1 MHITQE
7 MRQQACEGLLHFT
20 PKKAL
25 ARELGVSVGSIRD
38 WAIYIQHG
46 VFDWVDNPWVTRRPE
61 LLQSAVNYWFEHY
74 PIGYSDV
81 AKQFGVRPAT
91 LFQKIRRTVAKLPEQ
106 LRPKRILFWDVK
118 PETSLGTFRMAI
130 EKLSDIPAD
139 RPLTLAERKA
149 LLKEMQDARG
159 RLICAE
165 SILEV
170 AIEGCKDELKKRIAA
185 TVRAHEKGLSVA
197 HACRLMGLS
206 RSTFYASQKTT
217 PAQIKTDELAEK
229 ISEVRSSCFFTIG
242 RRRLTARIRQVRKA
256 KPCAGKATRQ
266 QLPDNLLNRE
276 FQADRPM
283 HRLVTDVTYVPYFEN
298 DEWHWGYLSLVQ
310 DLFNR
315 AIVAW
320 VYSKKQDVRLGLATL
335 RLLSGRGLAPGAMLH
350 SGRGSIYTA
359 QAFRDAADGMGL
371 TQSFSRT
378 ANCHDNATM
387 ECFNGT
393 FKVEALYN
401 PALTQDRPS
410 FKAQNDYIGR
420 YVEFYNNER
429 PCSVIDNQTPAAY
442 RMQFYGPFL
451 RT

>member
-1 MHITQE
+1 M
-7 MRQQACEGLLHFT
+7 LLSS
-20 PKKAL
+20 L
-25 ARELGVSVGSIRD
+25 
-38 WAIYIQHG
+38 
-46 VFDWVDNPWVTRRPE
+46 
-61 LLQSAVNYWFEHY
+61 
-74 PIGYSDV
+74 
-81 AKQFGVRPAT
+81 QFGVSPAT
-91 LFQKIRRTVAKLPEQ
+91 LFQKIRRTVTKLPEQ

-229 ISEVRSSCFFTIG
+229 ISEVRRSCFFTIG

>member
-1 MHITQE
+1 MHVTQE

-46 VFDWVDNPWVTRRPE
+46 FFDWVDNPWVTRRPE
-61 LLQSAVNYWFEHY
+61 LLQSAVDYWFEHY

-350 SGRGSIYTA
+350 SDRGSIYTA

>member
-1 MHITQE
+1 M
-7 MRQQACEGLLHFT
+7 LLSS
-20 PKKAL
+20 L
-25 ARELGVSVGSIRD
+25 
-38 WAIYIQHG
+38 
-46 VFDWVDNPWVTRRPE
+46 
-61 LLQSAVNYWFEHY
+61 
-74 PIGYSDV
+74 
-81 AKQFGVRPAT
+81 QFGVSPAT
-91 LFQKIRRTVAKLPEQ
+91 LFQKIRRTVTKLPEQ

-170 AIEGCKDELKKRIAA
+170 AIEGCKDEHKKRIAA

>member
-1 MHITQE
+1 M
-7 MRQQACEGLLHFT
+7 LLSS
-20 PKKAL
+20 L
-25 ARELGVSVGSIRD
+25 
-38 WAIYIQHG
+38 
-46 VFDWVDNPWVTRRPE
+46 
-61 LLQSAVNYWFEHY
+61 
-74 PIGYSDV
+74 
-81 AKQFGVRPAT
+81 QFGVSPAT
-91 LFQKIRRTVAKLPEQ
+91 LFQKIRRTVTKLPEQ

-170 AIEGCKDELKKRIAA
+170 AFEGCIDELKKRIAA

>member
-1 MHITQE
+1 PVKGFCISPRRRHWPESWVFPLVRSATGLFISSTVSSIGSTSLGSHAGLSCSKAPSITGSSITPLATA
-7 MRQQACEGLLHFT
+7 MLLSS
-20 PKKAL
+20 L
-25 ARELGVSVGSIRD
+25 
-38 WAIYIQHG
+38 
-46 VFDWVDNPWVTRRPE
+46 
-61 LLQSAVNYWFEHY
+61 
-74 PIGYSDV
+74 
-81 AKQFGVRPAT
+81 QFGVSPAT
-91 LFQKIRRTVAKLPEQ
+91 LFQKIRRTVTKLPEQ

>member
-1 MHITQE
+1 M
-7 MRQQACEGLLHFT
+7 LLSS
-20 PKKAL
+20 L
-25 ARELGVSVGSIRD
+25 
-38 WAIYIQHG
+38 
-46 VFDWVDNPWVTRRPE
+46 
-61 LLQSAVNYWFEHY
+61 
-74 PIGYSDV
+74 
-81 AKQFGVRPAT
+81 QFGVRPVT

-139 RPLTLAERKA
+139 RPLTLAERKV

-229 ISEVRSSCFFTIG
+229 ISEVQSSCFFTIG
-242 RRRLTARIRQVRKA
+242 RRRMGAVLHKRYGIEVCETTLQRVMSRRGLIARIRQVRKA

-298 DEWHWGYLSLVQ
+298 DEWHWGYLS
-310 DLFNR
+310 
-315 AIVAW
+315 
-320 VYSKKQDVRLGLATL
+320 
-335 RLLSGRGLAPGAMLH
+335 
-350 SGRGSIYTA
+350 
-359 QAFRDAADGMGL
+359 
-371 TQSFSRT
+371 
-378 ANCHDNATM
+378 
-387 ECFNGT
+387 
-393 FKVEALYN
+393 
-401 PALTQDRPS
+401 
-410 FKAQNDYIGR
+410 
-420 YVEFYNNER
+420 
-429 PCSVIDNQTPAAY
+429 
-442 RMQFYGPFL
+442 
-451 RT
+451 

>member
-1 MHITQE
+1 M
-7 MRQQACEGLLHFT
+7 LLSS
-20 PKKAL
+20 L
-25 ARELGVSVGSIRD
+25 
-38 WAIYIQHG
+38 
-46 VFDWVDNPWVTRRPE
+46 
-61 LLQSAVNYWFEHY
+61 
-74 PIGYSDV
+74 
-81 AKQFGVRPAT
+81 QFGVSPAT
-91 LFQKIRRTVAKLPEQ
+91 LFQKIRRTVTKLPEQ

-229 ISEVRSSCFFTIG
+229 ISEVQNSCFFTIG
-242 RRRLTARIRQVRKA
+242 RRRMGAVLHKRYGIEVCETALQRVMSRRGLTARIRQVRKA

-283 HRLVTDVTYVPYFEN
+283 HRLVTDDTYVPYFEN
-298 DEWHWGYLSLVQ
+298 DEWHWGYLLLVQ

-320 VYSKKQDVRLGLATL
+320 VYPRKTHIWPMTWCS
-335 RLLSGRGLAPGAMLH
+335 
-350 SGRGSIYTA
+350 
-359 QAFRDAADGMGL
+359 
-371 TQSFSRT
+371 
-378 ANCHDNATM
+378 
-387 ECFNGT
+387 
-393 FKVEALYN
+393 
-401 PALTQDRPS
+401 
-410 FKAQNDYIGR
+410 
-420 YVEFYNNER
+420 YVA
-429 PCSVIDNQTPAAY
+429 IT
-442 RMQFYGPFL
+442 
-451 RT
+451 

>member
-1 MHITQE
+1 M
-7 MRQQACEGLLHFT
+7 LLSS
-20 PKKAL
+20 L
-25 ARELGVSVGSIRD
+25 
-38 WAIYIQHG
+38 
-46 VFDWVDNPWVTRRPE
+46 
-61 LLQSAVNYWFEHY
+61 
-74 PIGYSDV
+74 
-81 AKQFGVRPAT
+81 QFGVSPAT
-91 LFQKIRRTVAKLPEQ
+91 LFQKIRRTVTKLPEQ

>member
-1 MHITQE
+1 MHVTQE

-46 VFDWVDNPWVTRRPE
+46 FFDWVDNPWVTRRPE
-61 LLQSAVNYWFEHY
+61 LLQSAVDYWFEHY

-229 ISEVRSSCFFTIG
+229 ISEVQSSCFFTIG
-242 RRRLTARIRQVRKA
+242 RRRMGAVLHKRYGIEVCETTLQRVMSRRGLTARIRQGARRSLA
-256 KPCAGKATRQ
+256 PARQ
-266 QLPDNLLNRE
+266 PGSSCRIICSTVSSKLIGRCTASLLMS
-276 FQADRPM
+276 PM
-283 HRLVTDVTYVPYFEN
+283 CRTSKTTNGEVVWIFWTPYKRS
-298 DEWHWGYLSLVQ
+298 G
-310 DLFNR
+310 
-315 AIVAW
+315 
-320 VYSKKQDVRLGLATL
+320 
-335 RLLSGRGLAPGAMLH
+335 LLSAV
-350 SGRGSIYTA
+350 
-359 QAFRDAADGMGL
+359 F
-371 TQSFSRT
+371 FSR
-378 ANCHDNATM
+378 C
-387 ECFNGT
+387 E
-393 FKVEALYN
+393 VIPQEAL
-401 PALTQDRPS
+401 
-410 FKAQNDYIGR
+410 
-420 YVEFYNNER
+420 E
-429 PCSVIDNQTPAAY
+429 
-442 RMQFYGPFL
+442 
-451 RT
+451 

>member
-1 MHITQE
+1 M
-7 MRQQACEGLLHFT
+7 LLSS
-20 PKKAL
+20 L
-25 ARELGVSVGSIRD
+25 
-38 WAIYIQHG
+38 
-46 VFDWVDNPWVTRRPE
+46 
-61 LLQSAVNYWFEHY
+61 
-74 PIGYSDV
+74 
-81 AKQFGVRPAT
+81 QFGVSPAT
-91 LFQKIRRTVAKLPEQ
+91 LFQKIRRTVTKLPEQ

-429 PCSVIDNQTPAAY
+429 PCSVIDNQMPAAY